1 MVEKGGRCIGNVL
14 HEELV
19 DIHGCYEKNKPY
31 LGALGGMIQQWY
43 YVMSAIGEIY
53 ANEDLAPF
61 YRRMQEDHSEKSK
74 KAHTPREL
82 IME

>member
-1 MVEKGGRCIGNVL
+1 MADINKYMIDKGSRCVTNVL

-43 YVMSAIGEIY
+43 YVISAIGEIY
-53 ANEDLAPF
+53 ATEDLAPF
-61 YRRMQEDHSEKSK
+61 Y
-74 KAHTPREL
+74 
-82 IME
+82 